1 LEVTFDC
8 VTFDFTGTTFTV
20 NESEGSDENVHGLR
34 IVGGNIAAG
43 TIDFTINPRCT
54 ILGNEST

>member
-1 LEVTFDC
+1 LGVTFDC
-8 VTFDFTGTTFTV
+8 VTFDLDETTFTV
-20 NESEGSDENVHGLR
+20 NEDEESDENGHGLR

-43 TIDFTINPRCT
+43 TIDFIINPRCT

>member
-1 LEVTFDC
+1 LGVTFDC
-8 VTFDFTGTTFTV
+8 VTFDLTDSTFTV
-20 NESEGSDENVHGLR
+20 DEDKGSDENGHGLR

-54 ILGNEST
+54 ILGNENA